1 MTLYITHKSPQRKGF
16 SLFIVNLVGIS
27 NRNRHISFGYIKVLN
42 NSNMARNVSK
52 NMMVSKKNMASK
64 NNMVRYILSQV
75 MFQ

>member
-1 MTLYITHKSPQRKGF
+1 
-16 SLFIVNLVGIS
+16 
-27 NRNRHISFGYIKVLN
+27 
-42 NSNMARNVSK
+42 MARNVSK